1 MKKILFALTLLA
13 ITLLSVPSYSG
24 IYSCI
29 VGGGFENCKKEV
41 QGEVHCW
48 CTMFEGT
55 DCSGTKTPEGF
66 NLYYCNVEFI

>member
-29 VGGGFENCKKEV
+29 LGGETENCKKEN
-41 QGEVHCW
+41 QGDIHCF
-48 CTMFEGT
+48 CTLHEGE
-55 DCSGTKTPEGF
+55 DCIGTKDPDSNRYIFCEIEP
-66 NLYYCNVEFI
+66 N